1 MNIEDKARLKEIL
14 NEYSDKLFERY
25 YITNPP
31 LIKKNDRVSLGYGR
45 NKNKESE
52 SINFVFQ
59 TTKPSEEEVK
69 SFVNVFVDMLN
80 IK

>member
-1 MNIEDKARLKEIL
+1 MNVEDKARLKEIL

-31 LIKKNDRVSLGYGR
+31 LIKKNDRVALGYGR

-59 TTKPSEEEVK
+59 TTKPSEAEVR
-69 SFVNVFVDMLN
+69 SFVNVFVDMLR
-80 IK
+80 

>member
-1 MNIEDKARLKEIL
+1 MNIEDKVRLKEIL

-31 LIKKNDRVSLGYGR
+31 LIKKNDRVSMGYGR
-45 NKNKESE
+45 NKSKESE
-52 SINFVFQ
+52 SVNFVFN
-59 TTKPSEEEVK
+59 TTKPSEEEIR

-80 IK
+80 TK

>member
-1 MNIEDKARLKEIL
+1 MNIEDKVRLKEIL

-31 LIKKNDRVSLGYGR
+31 LIKKNDRVSMGYGR
-45 NKNKESE
+45 NKSKESE
-52 SINFVFQ
+52 SVNFVFD
-59 TTKPSEEEVK
+59 TTKPSEEEIR

-80 IK
+80 TK

>member
-1 MNIEDKARLKEIL
+1 MNVEDKTRLKEIL

-31 LIKKNDRVSLGYGR
+31 LIKKNDRVALGYGR

-52 SINFVFQ
+52 SINFVFK
-59 TTKPSEEEVK
+59 TTKPSKDEIK
-69 SFVNVFVDMLN
+69 SFIKVFVDMLN
-80 IK
+80 M